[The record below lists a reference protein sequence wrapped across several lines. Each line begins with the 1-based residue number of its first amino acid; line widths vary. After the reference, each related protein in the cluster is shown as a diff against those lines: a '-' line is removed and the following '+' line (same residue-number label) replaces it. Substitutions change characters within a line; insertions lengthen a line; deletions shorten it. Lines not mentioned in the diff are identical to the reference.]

1 MKRKKEEIVII
12 TKEVTRYENCKNF
25 SSKNTIYFFIFPESK
40 NNPAIEIPL
49 IPTLYDR

>member
-25 SSKNTIYFFIFPESK
+25 SSKNTIYFFLFFPKVKITQQLKS
-40 NNPAIEIPL
+40 L
-49 IPTLYDR
+49 